1 MNATKTSNQKLEP
14 GSGAAPNGPG
24 LAFRNHGFLI
34 AFLGF
39 AAGATV
45 ANIYYSQP
53 LLHAISTH
61 FHSDA
66 GSTSFV
72 SVATQLGYGSG
83 LLVFVPLGDSLER
96 RALIAASI
104 LGTALMLLATA
115 FCSSLPLLILL
126 SYLLGLICITPQL
139 IVPYAAAIAKPGSQG
154 QTVGSV
160 MSGLLVGILFSR
172 SVSGFIGARAGW
184 HAVYLIAAGAMF
196 LLAISAVILLPPQ
209 TPERRV
215 PYCELLASLWPIL
228 TRQAVV
234 QRHAIIGALGFGA
247 FSVFWTTLAFYLGN
261 RPEYFDSQTTGLF
274 GLVGVA
280 GALAAPISGRL
291 SDRFEPRIVN
301 GAALLLVAV
310 SFLLM
315 RLADYSLIW
324 LVAGVFLMDAGVQAS
339 QISNQTRIYAIS
351 AELRNRINSV
361 YMVCYFFGGAVGSA
375 AGSWA
380 WTHFRW
386 TGVCATGSLFGI
398 VGLAILFSPVF
409 HPGHNG
415 GDRGGKEDTERGVTT
430 KARRT
435 QSLGK
440 LKFQVWRGI
449 AKNDAR
455 HRPLTNS
462 SPNLCVLRAFVVNP
476 LSVSSFPSAPSKIS
490 RPPRFARYLG

>member
-1 MNATKTSNQKLEP
+1 L
-14 GSGAAPNGPG
+14 
-24 LAFRNHGFLI
+24 LV

-53 LLHAISTH
+53 LLQAIATH

-66 GSTSFV
+66 GSTSIV

-96 RALIAASI
+96 RALIVSSI
-104 LGTALMLLATA
+104 LGTALMLLAA
-115 FCSSLPLLILL
+115 GFCASLPLLILL

-154 QTVGSV
+154 RTVGSV

-184 HAVYLIAAGAMF
+184 QAVFLIAAGAML
-196 LLAISAVILLPPQ
+196 LLAILAALVLPPQ
-209 TPERRV
+209 RPERRV
-215 PYCELLASLWPIL
+215 PYRELLASLWPIL
-228 TRQAVV
+228 ARQSIV

-247 FSVFWTTLAFYLGN
+247 FSAFWTTLAFYLGN
-261 RPEYFDSQTTGLF
+261 RPEHFDSQTTGLF

-280 GALAAPISGRL
+280 GALAAPISGRM

-301 GAALLLVAV
+301 GVALALVAI

-351 AELRNRINSV
+351 TELRNRINSV

-375 AGSWA
+375 IGSWA
-380 WTHFRW
+380 WAHFHW
-386 TGVCATGSLFGI
+386 TGVCVAGTLFGLL
-398 VGLAILFSPVF
+398 GLVFLFSPAF
-409 HPGHNG
+409 NAK
-415 GDRGGKEDTERGVTT
+415 R
-430 KARRT
+430 
-435 QSLGK
+435 
-440 LKFQVWRGI
+440 I
-449 AKNDAR
+449 AVA
-455 HRPLTNS
+455 
-462 SPNLCVLRAFVVNP
+462 
-476 LSVSSFPSAPSKIS
+476 
-490 RPPRFARYLG
+490 